1 MNSYQVAVIGAGVVG
16 SLVARELTKYDV
28 TVALIEAREDVAT
41 GATAANSAI
50 VHGGFDP
57 EPGTL
62 KAALNVRGTAMMPA
76 LAEELG
82 VSYRNNGSLVLAF
95 SEQEMVSVRALYERG
110 VKNGVP
116 QLSVIDREELR
127 RLEPNVSENAV
138 GALRSASAGI
148 VCPYGLAIAA
158 AGNAADN
165 GAALYLSSP
174 VTKIERRDGRFVIQA
189 GEHCLEA
196 AYIVNCA
203 GLFADRIAR
212 MIGDESF
219 TLRPR
224 KGEYLLFDQSEGQMV
239 GHTLFQVPSDAGK
252 GILVTPTVDGN
263 LLIGP
268 TSVFT
273 DDRDCKETTADGLD
287 MVRRMASKSVKALNF
302 RQVITSFAGLRAVPD
317 SAGQDF
323 ILRASEVDGH
333 FLHCAGIESPGLSAS
348 PAIAECAVELLK
360 DAGLALQ
367 PKANFCPIRKSYHWF
382 KHLSPEEKN
391 EVIRKD
397 PRFGRVVC
405 RCETVTEGEIV
416 EAIHRAPQ
424 ATTPDALK
432 HRLRSGMGRC
442 QGGFCTPLLVEILAK
457 ETGKTPTGI
466 CKGPAGSVLLVER
479 LKDKGA
485 AE

>member
-57 EPGTL
+57 GPGTL

-76 LAEELG
+76 LAKELG

-95 SEQEMVSVRALYERG
+95 SEQEMASVRALYERG

-158 AGNAADN
+158 AGNAVDN

-174 VTKIERRDGRFVIQA
+174 VTNIRRQDGRFVIQA

-212 MIGDESF
+212 LIGDESF

-273 DDRDCKETTADGLD
+273 DDRDGKETTADGLD
-287 MVRRMASKSVKALNF
+287 IVRTMASKSVNQLNF

-323 ILRASEVDGH
+323 ILRASHVDGH

-348 PAIAECAVELLK
+348 PAIAEYAVELLK

-367 PKANFCPIRKSYHWF
+367 PNDRFRPERRSYHWF
-382 KHLSPEEKN
+382 KQLSPGEKN

-416 EAIHRAPQ
+416 EAIHRAPR
-424 ATTPDALK
+424 ATTLDALK

-442 QGGFCTPLLVEILAK
+442 QGGFCTPLLVEILAR
-457 ETGKTPTGI
+457 ETGKTPTEI
-466 CKGPAGSVLLVER
+466 CKGAAGSVLLLEK
-479 LKDKGA
+479 LKDGGT

>member
-1 MNSYQVAVIGAGVVG
+1 MNSFQVAVIGAGVVG

-28 TVALIEAREDVAT
+28 SVALIEAREDVAT

-62 KAALNVRGTAMMPA
+62 KARLNTRGTEMMPA
-76 LAEELG
+76 LAKELG

-95 SEQEMVSVRALYERG
+95 SEQEMETVRMLYARG
-110 VKNGVP
+110 LANGVP
-116 QLSVIDREELR
+116 QLSVLGREELR
-127 RLEPNVSENAV
+127 ELEPNVSEQAV

-148 VCPYGLAIAA
+148 ICPYGLAIAA

-165 GAALYLSSP
+165 GASLFLSSP
-174 VTKIERRDGRFVIQA
+174 VERIERRDGRFVIHA
-189 GEHCLEA
+189 GENRIEA
-196 AYIVNCA
+196 GYIVNCA
-203 GLFADRIAR
+203 GMFADRIAR

-224 KGEYLLFDQSEGQMV
+224 KGEYLLFDPSEGQLV
-239 GHTLFQVPSDAGK
+239 SHTLFQVPTDAGK
-252 GILVTPTVDGN
+252 GILVTPTVHGN

-273 DDRDCKETTADGLD
+273 DDREGKETTADGLAS
-287 MVRRMASKSVKALNF
+287 VREAAGKSVKALNF

-317 SAGQDF
+317 SEGQDF
-323 ILRASEVDGH
+323 VIRFSDSDEH

-348 PAIAECAVELLK
+348 PAIAEYAVELLK
-360 DAGLALQ
+360 DAGLELTPNAH
-367 PKANFCPIRKSYHWF
+367 FHGERRSYHWF
-382 KHLSPEEKN
+382 KELSPAEKN

-397 PRFGRVVC
+397 PRYGKVVC

-424 ATTPDALK
+424 ATTLDALK
-432 HRLRSGMGRC
+432 RRLRSGMGRC
-442 QGGFCTPLLVEILAK
+442 QGGFCTPLLVEILAR
-457 ETGKTPTGI
+457 ETGKAPTEI
-466 CKGPAGSVLLVER
+466 CKGAAGSMLLVEEM
-479 LKDKGA
+479 KK
-485 AE
+485 